1 MQGDWVVAIATAL
14 GAIIGALITILI
26 WYLNKDRSLV
36 RFILNEPQDLAAPL
50 RSQGNFEI
58 KFGDRTTR
66 ELVSAGATVEN
77 IGNTVIKDF
86 ECEIVITGIHNLCLA
101 EVVTGDDKLRSAVQI
116 SFAQG
121 LPQQD
126 PCFKITTA
134 YFNPRESFQIRT
146 LADGVAQPSKVT
158 CRLPGLRIKFANE
171 TDVLRSKQIFE
182 PLVES
187 VGKATG
193 ISIGAA
199 LLAAIA
205 IVIAVAAS
213 LLTAIEAARS
223 LLFPF
228 SH

>member
-1 MQGDWVVAIATAL
+1 MQGDWVVAIATVL
-14 GAIIGALITILI
+14 GALIGALITTVI
-26 WYLNKDRSLV
+26 WFLNKERSLV

-50 RSQGNFEI
+50 RAQGNFEI

-66 ELVSAGATVEN
+66 QLVSAGATVEN

-86 ECEIVITGIHNLCLA
+86 EYEIVISGIHNLCLA
-101 EVVTGDDKLRSAVQI
+101 EVVTSDDKLRSAVTI

-134 YFNPRESFQIRT
+134 YFNPGESFQIRT
-146 LADGVAQPSKVT
+146 LADGVAQLSKVT

-171 TDVLRSKQIFE
+171 TDVLRSKQIVDS
-182 PLVES
+182 LVET
-187 VGKATG
+187 VGKGAG
-193 ISIGAA
+193 ISIGGA
-199 LLAAIA
+199 LLAAIGA
-205 IVIAVAAS
+205 AAS
-213 LLTAIEAARS
+213 LFFA
-223 LLFPF
+223 